1 MAYLLLFAE
10 GVLTFISPCLLPML
24 PVYFTF
30 LAGQRQGKLM
40 GNALLFTAGFSAVF
54 TALGA
59 LSGTLGGLLVR
70 YRRPTELVCGLLVV
84 LLGLS
89 YAGVLRLNILQREWR
104 PMLDRA
110 SGVSPLLF
118 GIAFALGWTPCIGPM
133 LASALM
139 TAATAGS
146 SMGGMVM
153 LFFYAL
159 GIATPFLLAALLFE
173 QLGSALGF
181 LTRHGES
188 IKRLSGG
195 LMVVFGLLMMSG
207 QLSRLLSF

>member
-10 GVLTFISPCLLPML
+10 GVLTFVSPCLLPML

-30 LAGQRQGKLM
+30 LAGRREGKLM
-40 GNALLFTAGFSAVF
+40 QNALLFTLGFSAVF
-54 TALGA
+54 TGLGA
-59 LSGTLGGLLVR
+59 VSGSVGAMLVR
-70 YRRPTELVCGLLVV
+70 YHRPVELISGLLVV

-89 YAGVLRLNILQREWR
+89 YAGILRLNVLQREWR
-104 PMLDRA
+104 PMLSKA

-118 GIAFALGWTPCIGPM
+118 GVAFALGWTPCIGPM

-139 TAATAGS
+139 TAATSGS
-146 SMGGMVM
+146 SLGGMIM
-153 LFFYAL
+153 LMFYAL

-181 LTRHGES
+181 LTRHGET
-188 IKRLSGG
+188 IKKLSGG
-195 LMVVFGLLMMSG
+195 LMILFGLLMMSG
-207 QLSRLLSF
+207 RLARLLSF